1 MSRRCANQQRVSARR
16 RRAFTLVEMVT
27 ALASATILTAGLAS
41 TMLIAVRA
49 SNPANTPAAGMLQAL
64 GCMADM
70 AAEVQYALTV
80 TEYTA
85 TAITVTVPDR
95 TDANTNPET
104 IRYAWSG
111 VAGAPV
117 TRSYNGGAA
126 VSVVPSVQSF
136 TLEYSPSAAAA
147 DFVTVR
153 IRTTTSTRTT
163 VETSFALVNR

>member
-1 MSRRCANQQRVSARR
+1 
-16 RRAFTLVEMVT
+16 
-27 ALASATILTAGLAS
+27 
-41 TMLIAVRA
+41 
-49 SNPANTPAAGMLQAL
+49 
-64 GCMADM
+64 MADM